1 MSICANCQNDNPEG
15 ARFCR
20 GCGMELSSLQMP
32 ELVPVAEVSQQA
44 EQKIEQKPKKK
55 RVGLIVAVVVLV
67 LLLAAAAVWFFVLRD
82 KQEYGSVIAQEGSLA
97 VLGDH
102 SSAAVY
108 HNGEQV
114 LEDVTYES
122 SEISLDGNSA
132 AILAD
137 GCLWY
142 CDNGQIEKVTKDAV
156 SFYDIASLGGALIYQ
171 TEDGLFYYDAAE
183 DDSKEVTDET
193 VNKPMISGKGSYVAY
208 FVDDTLFRWDGKKTV
223 ELAEVETMAL
233 SSLGEDGS
241 VATAKNYVHAD
252 GEVEVCRISNIINAD
267 GTQRF
272 FDGGEGLGA
281 YIVDEEIRELDDVR
295 ALSWVSYKP
304 EDIRALL
311 YTAELYRT
319 PQHLK
324 TLTDQF
330 YYAWQKDGEKGLYY
344 LNEEMEL
351 VKIDMETEGYP
362 NVIDFD
368 SSYVPSDRYVYFLE
382 GCSLPGKENPEYRTL
397 HRVDR
402 QTMECEEITDNVYHV
417 EAAKD
422 GIVYYVT
429 YDLELYRY
437 DGETKERLLK
447 DVDDRIA
454 VDEDGTALAVDRDGK
469 LYRIGKK
476 SEPEKV
482 EKNVTGVYRDGQWF
496 YCTNDEGNVYI
507 SEDGKDFEKLGEGDL
522 TFGNYYQ

>member
-32 ELVPVAEVSQQA
+32 ELVPVAEVSQQP

-67 LLLAAAAVWFFVLRD
+67 LLLAVAAVWFFGLRD

-114 LEDVTYES
+114 LEEVTYES

-171 TEDGLFYYDAAE
+171 TEDGLFCYDADKDE
-183 DDSKEVTDET
+183 SEEVTDKT
-193 VNKPMISGKGSYVAY
+193 VEKPMISGKGSYVAY
-208 FVDDTLFRWDGKKTV
+208 FVDNTLYRWDGKKTV
-223 ELAEVETMAL
+223 ELAEVESAAL
-233 SSLGEDGS
+233 CSLGEDGS
-241 VATAKNYVHAD
+241 VATANNFVHAN
-252 GEVEVCRISNIINAD
+252 GEVEKYGAPLFISAD
-267 GTQRF
+267 GTQRVLYHGEKSYVV
-272 FDGGEGLGA
+272 DGTAGAFEGMENLFWVGYKLLDIMA
-281 YIVDEEIRELDDVR
+281 LQYTNEL
-295 ALSWVSYKP
+295 S
-304 EDIRALL
+304 I
-311 YTAELYRT
+311 T
-319 PQHLK
+319 PQHLM

-330 YYAWQKDGEKGLYY
+330 YYARPKGENSGLYY

-362 NVIDFD
+362 QFLEFD

-382 GCSLPGKENPEYRTL
+382 GYNLGEEVDPEYCTL

-402 QTMECEEITDNVYHV
+402 QTLECEAITDNVYHV

-429 YDLELYRY
+429 NDSELYRY
-437 DGETKERLLK
+437 DGEKSELLLE
-447 DVDDRIA
+447 DVDDRFA
-454 VDEDGTALAVDRDGK
+454 VREDGTAVIRDWDDN
-469 LYRIGKK
+469 LYYIEAK
-476 SEPEKV
+476 SEPKKIDEDV
-482 EKNVTGVYRDGQWF
+482 RYVCRDGQWV
-496 YCTNDEGNVYI
+496 YYTTNADYVYI
-507 SEDGKDFEKLGEGDL
+507 SRDGKDFSEIGNGGF